1 MAMKP
6 VDVNAFDI
14 LGDQIAASKLAFG
27 AACAY
32 AAAGTIQGT
41 IDIAVSQNLIGI
53 AVDDSVEKDEDGFY
67 SQYDVVPLVTAG
79 RCRVWVTANHTSAV
93 TIGAGDYLEVAD
105 IGGTNTL
112 PLGVLQEMGGE
123 GGSGTGA
130 VREATSIAR
139 TLEDITLKKLEI
151 AGADLAVGGTTVT
164 MDAAKMTA
172 LALAV
177 GDYVLLE
184 DVTANCMINR
194 VKTVTSTTFTLQ
206 LASTVALTASDND
219 VVHKLG
225 QVEAMLL

>member
-1 MAMKP
+1 MKP
-6 VDVNAFDI
+6 VSVNPFDI
-14 LGDQIAASKLAFG
+14 YGGHAAASLIAFG

-32 AAAGTIQGT
+32 KAAGTIQGT

-53 AVDDSVEKDEDGFY
+53 AMDDAVEKTEPGFY
-67 SQYDVVPLVTAG
+67 SQYDAVPLITAG
-79 RCRVWVTANHTSAV
+79 RCRAWVTANHTSAV
-93 TIGAGDYLEVAD
+93 TIEAGDYLEVAD

-139 TLEDITLKKLEI
+139 TLEDVTLKKLEI
-151 AGADLAVGGTTVT
+151 VGADVAVGATTVT
-164 MDAAKMTA
+164 MDATKMTA
-172 LALAV
+172 LDLAA
-177 GDYVLLE
+177 GDYILLE

-194 VKTVTSTTFTLQ
+194 VKAVTTTAITLQ
-206 LASTVALTASDND
+206 VASTVALTAGDND
-219 VVHKLG
+219 VIHKIG

>member
-1 MAMKP
+1 MKP
-6 VDVNAFDI
+6 VIVNAFDI
-14 LGDQIAASKLAFG
+14 HGGHAAASKIAFG

-32 AAAGTIQGT
+32 KAAGTIQAT

-53 AVDDSVEKDEDGFY
+53 APDDAVEKSEPGFY
-67 SQYDVVPLVTAG
+67 SQYDAVPLITAG
-79 RCRVWVTANHTSAV
+79 RCRVWVTANHTSAI
-93 TIGAGDYLEVAD
+93 TIEAGDYLEVAD
-105 IGGTNTL
+105 VGGTNAL

-151 AGADLAVGGTTVT
+151 VGADVAVGATTVT
-164 MDAAKMTA
+164 MDATKMTA
-172 LALAV
+172 LDLSA
-177 GDYVLLE
+177 GDYILLE
-184 DVTANCMINR
+184 DVTDQCMINR
-194 VKTVTSTTFTLQ
+194 VESVTTTAITLQ
-206 LASTVALTASDND
+206 LASTVALVAGDND